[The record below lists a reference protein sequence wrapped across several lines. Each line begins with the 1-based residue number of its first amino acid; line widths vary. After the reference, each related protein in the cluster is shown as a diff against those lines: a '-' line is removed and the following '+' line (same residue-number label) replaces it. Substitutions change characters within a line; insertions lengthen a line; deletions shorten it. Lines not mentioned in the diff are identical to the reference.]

1 MNCTHCEENTYIPL
15 AALLNITILRYVMEN
30 PDLNWDGR
38 IFAWLMMAFWARV
51 NFSHFQYSI
60 ALLSL
65 CRNGKGLIWSWQ
77 SDKGLGW
84 NMKLCFQQ
92 SLLGRQLFAPCYYL
106 ILYQHH
112 KLLSSSNCG
121 FQSIHHGFTTHLA
134 QNCTL
139 DFVVFQWVNHPAR
152 PCRKWMSQKQRMP
165 FCGINT
171 AWGVPH
177 SSRVI
182 LSLSVS
188 FPLYLPKNLLEVR
201 SIILLLTQT
210 LP

>member
-1 MNCTHCEENTYIPL
+1 
-15 AALLNITILRYVMEN
+15 
-30 PDLNWDGR
+30 
-38 IFAWLMMAFWARV
+38 MMAFWARV
-51 NFSHFQYSI
+51 NFSHFQYFI

-77 SDKGLGW
+77 SDKSLGW

-188 FPLYLPKNLLEVR
+188 F
-201 SIILLLTQT
+201 ST
-210 LP
+210 LPTQELAGGEVHHPTSHPDPSIEFTELICCQCNTCLSFNVSL